1 MSTAHGAIP
10 IFFWNS
16 YVHTYVER
24 DVRVVED
31 IRGLAEF
38 DRFLGLTGALTGQEI
53 NASQLGRDA
62 GVSPDTSRRWLELMV
77 STDQ

>member
-1 MSTAHGAIP
+1 M
-10 IFFWNS
+10 
-16 YVHTYVER
+16 
-24 DVRVVED
+24 ED